1 MASRNLLVVA
11 MDDVDE
17 AGVRRAVARRG
28 GDEGAEVKIVVP
40 ASKISRLQWLTND
53 EDAAREQAA
62 GVAKAAADAVSDGQ
76 DVETEV
82 GDNDPSLAVEDA
94 LRTFPAD
101 EIILVTGGETGAG
114 WLEDGLLE
122 ERLRRTSIP
131 VTRLDLSADDAE
143 SGLDET
149 APGRDVVEGR
159 KDSTP
164 LFLLGSVAATVWGAA
179 AVVALV
185 ALLLWWLL

>member
-17 AGVRRAVARRG
+17 ARVRRAVLRRG
-28 GDEGAEVKIVVP
+28 GDEGVEVKIVVP
-40 ASKISRLQWLTND
+40 ASKVSRLQWLTND

-62 GVAKAAADAVSDGQ
+62 GVADAAADAVSDGQ

-82 GDNDPSLAVEDA
+82 GDTDPSLAVEDA

-101 EIILVTGGETGAG
+101 EIILVTGGATGAG
-114 WLEDGLLE
+114 WLEDGRVE
-122 ERLRRTSIP
+122 ERLSRTSIP
-131 VTRLDLSADDAE
+131 VTRLDLSSDDAE
-143 SGLDET
+143 GALDET
-149 APGRDVVEGR
+149 GPGRDVVEGR

-164 LFLLGSVAATVWGAA
+164 LLLLGSVAATVWGAA
-179 AVVALV
+179 AVVALA

>member
-1 MASRNLLVVA
+1 

-17 AGVRRAVARRG
+17 ARVRRAVLRRG
-28 GDEGAEVKIVVP
+28 GDERAAVKIVVP

-62 GVAKAAADAVSDGQ
+62 GVADAAADAVSDGQ

-94 LRTFPAD
+94 LTTFPAD
-101 EIILVTGGETGAG
+101 EILLVIGGATGAG
-114 WLEDGLLE
+114 WLEDGRLE
-122 ERLRRTSIP
+122 ERLGRTGIP
-131 VTRLDLSADDAE
+131 VTRLDLSSDDAE
-143 SGLDET
+143 SLPDESG
-149 APGRDVVEGR
+149 PGRDVAEGR

-179 AVVALV
+179 AVIALA